1 MRTTSVTFAVLLL
14 AGSAIAQETP
24 QEVTRRTNGEIQF
37 ANYPRGSLARGEQ
50 GTVGIEVTTD
60 KQGRLRSCAVSKSS
74 GFPALDDATCD
85 LLISHLKMKPWLA
98 PNGGGVVKRQQGQII
113 WALPKDYKGP
123 IAKPAEQI
131 VLKDRTA
138 DPSRKICRPQT
149 TTGSLIAST
158 RICLTKAQWQQ
169 QYIHAQEETQDM
181 HPKFLPG
188 N

>member
-1 MRTTSVTFAVLLL
+1 MRSMPAAFAVLLL
-14 AGSAIAQETP
+14 SGAAIAQESP

-50 GTVGIEVTTD
+50 GTVGIDVTTD
-60 KQGRLRSCAVSKSS
+60 GQGRLRSCAVSKSS
-74 GFPALDDATCD
+74 GFPALDEATCD

-113 WALPKDYKGP
+113 WALPIDYKGP
-123 IAKPAEQI
+123 IAKPAASI
-131 VLKDRTA
+131 AFKAKSD
-138 DPSRKICRPQT
+138 DPNRKICRPQT

-158 RICLTKAQWQQ
+158 RICLTRAQWQQ
-169 QYIHAQEETQDM
+169 QYLHAQEETRDM